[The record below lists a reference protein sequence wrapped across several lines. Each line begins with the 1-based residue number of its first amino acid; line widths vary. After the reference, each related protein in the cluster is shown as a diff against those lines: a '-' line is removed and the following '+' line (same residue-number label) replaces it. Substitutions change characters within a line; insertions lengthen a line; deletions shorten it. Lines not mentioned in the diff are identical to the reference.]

1 MLKIAVFGFYRP
13 DHFHTEA
20 DDYDLP
26 ASTQRFMRIV
36 WEMEPPATR
45 IGAPETSG
53 FVKLTGLASEPV
65 YVQALSDRLAP
76 GAALCNCSGYIAIID
91 AVKILA
97 PKTIQSTLRRL
108 YELQPEAYLI
118 IAAARQNEPDA
129 LSSDE
134 IREILGLSSALLIYP
149 YVPTEPKTVH
159 RLVRRLVRYVDNPLR
174 YPPPIFAGDAPPVRL
189 PSPTVPVDTPA
200 QQKVAPPL
208 PRFHGLEHVAIT
220 VSDLERA
227 LDFYQGL
234 LGFRVLGH
242 LDYPRDERGFT
253 ITYLDTGRGVLE
265 LFSFTQAETEP
276 AGWMNDDRQV
286 GLRHFALR
294 VTGLDAIAD
303 QLAAAGVP
311 FTVAPMDAHGG
322 VRIAFFTDPD
332 GTLIE
337 LIEGELVYSR
347 R

>member
-129 LSSDE
+129 LSSD
-134 IREILGLSSALLIYP
+134 
-149 YVPTEPKTVH
+149 
-159 RLVRRLVRYVDNPLR
+159 
-174 YPPPIFAGDAPPVRL
+174 
-189 PSPTVPVDTPA
+189 
-200 QQKVAPPL
+200 
-208 PRFHGLEHVAIT
+208 
-220 VSDLERA
+220 
-227 LDFYQGL
+227 
-234 LGFRVLGH
+234 
-242 LDYPRDERGFT
+242 
-253 ITYLDTGRGVLE
+253 
-265 LFSFTQAETEP
+265 
-276 AGWMNDDRQV
+276 
-286 GLRHFALR
+286 
-294 VTGLDAIAD
+294 
-303 QLAAAGVP
+303 
-311 FTVAPMDAHGG
+311 
-322 VRIAFFTDPD
+322 
-332 GTLIE
+332 
-337 LIEGELVYSR
+337 
-347 R
+347 